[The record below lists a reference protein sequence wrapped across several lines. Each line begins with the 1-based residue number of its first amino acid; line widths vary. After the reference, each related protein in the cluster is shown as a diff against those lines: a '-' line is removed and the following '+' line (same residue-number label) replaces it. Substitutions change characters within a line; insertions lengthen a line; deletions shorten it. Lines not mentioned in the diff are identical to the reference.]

1 MESKLWVLTEAKK
14 EAIVRR
20 ENVLKENDLIFAEQ
34 YRIDRNAVKEE
45 LDLQRRDEVRL
56 GVEI

>member
-20 ENVLKENDLIFAEQ
+20 ENVLKESEQIIAEQ
-34 YRIDRNAVKEE
+34 YRIDWNAVKED
-45 LDLQRRDEVRL
+45 LDLQRRY
-56 GVEI
+56 EIRMGEK